1 MPHGLYYYRVMSFRL
16 KNVSVTYQMLMTKI
30 FKPLIGRI
38 VEVYIND
45 IVVKRKTRGEHVKHL
60 EETFRLIMVYN
71 MKLNPTK
78 YAFGVNTSKF
88 LGLMVTQRGI
98 EVNLDQIRVVIETL
112 ALSNKKELQCLIGCL
127 AELGRFIS
135 RFTDKLRSFY
145 LTLNGASVIG
155 WTDKNV
161 SKFVWKNII
170 CQFRIPQA
178 IVANNGPQFDSIAFR
193 TFYSELKIKNLYS
206 MPRYPQS
213 NGQAEATNKI
223 LFIALKKN
231 ARKGQ
236 MKVGKRVTKGLMGIL
251 DNPRTTYMDHSFRL
265 CPWDES
271 HHSN

>member
-1 MPHGLYYYRVMSFRL
+1 
-16 KNVSVTYQMLMTKI
+16 
-30 FKPLIGRI
+30 
-38 VEVYIND
+38 
-45 IVVKRKTRGEHVKHL
+45 
-60 EETFRLIMVYN
+60 
-71 MKLNPTK
+71 
-78 YAFGVNTSKF
+78 
-88 LGLMVTQRGI
+88 MVTQRGI

-135 RFTDKLRSFY
+135 RFTDKL
-145 LTLNGASVIG
+145 
-155 WTDKNV
+155 
-161 SKFVWKNII
+161 
-170 CQFRIPQA
+170 RIPQA

-251 DNPRTTYMDHSFRL
+251 DNPRTTYMDTPFAFAHGMKAII
-265 CPWDES
+265 PTEIGIPTTKTVVQGQM
-271 HHSN
+271 NEN